1 MWDEGADSSST
12 WDDVANQRA
21 PDSRSRTGKPIP
33 GASDM
38 SAIVYEIHVLGA
50 VDESSLAELGDIEV
64 SKQPAK
70 TVLAGGVADQAELL
84 GLLSR
89 LRSHGLVITE
99 LHRRRERGRSS
110 DPQ

>member
-1 MWDEGADSSST
+1 MKGSASSST
-12 WDDVANQRA
+12 RDDVADDRA
-21 PDSRSRTGKPIP
+21 ADSRSRAGKPPP

-89 LRSHGLVITE
+89 LRSHGFVITE
-99 LHRRRERGRSS
+99 LHRRRERGRSP